1 MSRNIRPFSNDC
13 EHVLQALPMFN
24 MTLYACGKCGG
35 VQDITPEALAGADY
49 ETVTAALIAE
59 VGGTIGEPVELPPSS
74 FDADDAIANRLAD
87 ADIAFIEYL
96 DAWIDKGI
104 ADGTL
109 TIAKAAEYREA
120 IAARCA
126 ELGEV
131 PHVRE
136 HIAALKLKP
145 GDVLALIAPRD
156 STILMQQLARE
167 TTRYL
172 DYWNIK
178 DVAVVV
184 YPPGT
189 EIRVLDR
196 QPEEAASEVDVQ
208 PEPEKAPLNINIQF
222 HGGPTD
228 GDASAAIT
236 ARVRAVM
243 AAEARRNALY
253 GRGLL

>member
-1 MSRNIRPFSNDC
+1 MSENTDGERTEPRRYPY
-13 EHVLQALPMFN
+13 P
-24 MTLYACGKCGG
+24 
-35 VQDITPEALAGADY
+35 
-49 ETVTAALIAE
+49 
-59 VGGTIGEPVELPPSS
+59 VGGMTEEEMLRHLHEASIDFV
-74 FDADDAIANRLAD
+74 
-87 ADIAFIEYL
+87 EYL
-96 DAWIDKGI
+96 DAWIDKGLH
-104 ADGTL
+104 DGTL
-109 TIAKAAEYREA
+109 TLYTAAQYREA

-145 GDVLALIAPRD
+145 GDVLALIAPSD
-156 STILMQQLARE
+156 SAVLMQQLATE

-178 DVAVVV
+178 GVAVAV

-196 QPEEAASEVDVQ
+196 QPEETAPEVDVQ
-208 PEPEKAPLNINIQF
+208 PEPEKAPANINIQF
-222 HGGPTD
+222 HGGPAD
-228 GDASAAIT
+228 PDASSAIT

-243 AAEARRNALY
+243 AQEVRRNALY
-253 GRGLL
+253 GQGRL